1 MPGIPAPSAKKATDE
16 QKQMAVDK
24 LDAWRREGVDHAAAL
39 ENAAIA
45 GWQGLFKPDTAPEAG
60 RRRWWPSASQH
71 PQACRCS
78 RSHLRRSL
86 GMKNIATFA
95 DHAMRESAGLSRHSR
110 GGRRGFA
117 AGRQPRDPQAVHAA
131 ARLGY
136 GSLFTSK
143 FATGQMAGKHD
154 KGAISAMKVWDAKL
168 SRFPAT
174 VVEQAASRLA
184 AEHADFPPNLPQFEQ
199 MCDAAMPRQTYAQQQ
214 GLPALPAPVAT
225 QPVKVNLQERNDG
238 KDWARRIVA
247 RMEGG
252 GQRLVLLRQVGPRR
266 VGPGGEGL
274 MLHCIKNG
282 QIGPRVL
289 PSQLGG
295 G

>member
-1 MPGIPAPSAKKATDE
+1 
-16 QKQMAVDK
+16 
-24 LDAWRREGVDHAAAL
+24 
-39 ENAAIA
+39 
-45 GWQGLFKPDTAPEAG
+45 
-60 RRRWWPSASQH
+60 
-71 PQACRCS
+71 
-78 RSHLRRSL
+78 
-86 GMKNIATFA
+86 MKNIATFA
-95 DHAMRESAGLSRHSR
+95 DHAI
-110 GGRRGFA
+110 
-117 AGRQPRDPQAVHAA
+117 RDPQAYRDTAEEAA
-131 ARLGY
+131 EASLQAVSLVIRKLFMLLHGSY

-214 GLPALPAPVAT
+214 GLPALPAPVAA

-252 GQRLVLLRQVGPRR
+252 DTSISLYSGKSAR
-266 VGPGGEGL
+266 VALGL
-274 MLHCIKNG
+274 EVK
-282 QIGPRVL
+282 V
-289 PSQLGG
+289 
-295 G
+295 